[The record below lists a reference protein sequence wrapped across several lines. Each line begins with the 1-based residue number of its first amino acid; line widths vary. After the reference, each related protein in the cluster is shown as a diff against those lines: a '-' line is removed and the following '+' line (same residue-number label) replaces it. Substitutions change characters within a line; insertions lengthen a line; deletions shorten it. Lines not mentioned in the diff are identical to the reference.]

1 MTEKSPINV
10 FEERCKNMVPK
21 STTMWILTNIIK
33 SDSSAASILGQLL
46 GRIFKAI
53 SDVFKN
59 ILTYIIYLE
68 IGYRLSKNEAKKAA
82 VVSALSMEGPVQR
95 TIRTSS
101 FSMS

>member
-1 MTEKSPINV
+1 
-10 FEERCKNMVPK
+10 MVPK